1 MSMPKVA
8 VIMGSKSD
16 WEEMKGAVELLKQ
29 FGVDVEAKIIS
40 AHRTPEFL
48 YEYAKSV
55 SNSGV
60 EVIIAGAGGAA
71 HLPGMLA
78 ALTQLPVIGV
88 PITSKLLGFDSLL
101 SIVQMPTGVPVAAV
115 GIGNAKN
122 AAFYALRIL
131 GIKYPEIALKLK
143 QYIEEMKKEVLA
155 LKLGEV

>member
-8 VIMGSKSD
+8 VIIGSKSD

-29 FGVDVEAKIIS
+29 FDVDVEAKIIS

-55 SNSGV
+55 SNNGV

-88 PITSKLLGFDSLL
+88 PITSKQLGLDSLL
-101 SIVQMPTGVPVAAV
+101 SIVQMPTGVPVATV

-122 AAFYALRIL
+122 AALYALRIL
-131 GIKYPEIALKLK
+131 GIKYPEIASRLKH
-143 QYIEEMKKEVLA
+143 YIEEMKKEALA
-155 LKLGEV
+155 LKLEEV